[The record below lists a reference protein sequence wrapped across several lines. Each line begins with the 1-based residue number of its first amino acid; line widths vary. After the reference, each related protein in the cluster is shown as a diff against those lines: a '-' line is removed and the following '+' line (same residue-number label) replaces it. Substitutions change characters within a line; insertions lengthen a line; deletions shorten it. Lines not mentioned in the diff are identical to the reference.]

1 MDHSQ
6 DPPPGI
12 SSGSAGGIASF
23 RDDKQETVV
32 VRPYPQV
39 QALGQPPALPQHVPI
54 QPSPPVTVAAPSV
67 QLLQG
72 QQSSFSEG
80 SVKVTSFHFLCSCDF
95 VEKLCA
101 SLKLSVPW
109 KCILHQLHSDIL
121 FREIGTKLILLI
133 KSQSTYIL
141 SHDIVIWIM
150 IYRSIYTHTHLHT
163 LCLDTL
169 NASCESP

>member
-6 DPPPGI
+6 DPPPGS
-12 SSGSAGGIASF
+12 SSGSAGGTASF
-23 RDDKQETVV
+23 REDKQEMVV

-67 QLLQG
+67 QLLQA
-72 QQSSFSEG
+72 QQSSVSEG

-95 VEKLCA
+95 VEILCA
-101 SLKLSVPW
+101 NLKLSVPS
-109 KCILHQLHSDIL
+109 KFILHQLHSDIL

-133 KSQSTYIL
+133 KSQSSYIL

-150 IYRSIYTHTHLHT
+150 IYLYTHTHFFFGYFK
-163 LCLDTL
+163 C
-169 NASCESP
+169 